1 MKRHA
6 GGERTLGDAVADAL
20 RREIVW
26 GEWPKGHVFSENA
39 LARRFGTSRS
49 PVREALRQLAHEGLI
64 ALGRNGAQ
72 VVGLDLGDALE
83 LYDVRSMI
91 EQFTASRVCERPRA
105 ERASLAL
112 MLSALVSAMEEAV
125 SRKDWK
131 DLSNLDLA
139 YHDAIVRASG
149 HRRVSRM
156 WEEMRSLVELTLAL
170 VMRRRM
176 QRGDADMRSALAQ
189 HRSLAEAILAGDAAW
204 VKRVMQSHV
213 EETRRLLESGL
224 HEKLVDDER

>member
-1 MKRHA
+1 V
-6 GGERTLGDAVADAL
+6 L
-20 RREIVW
+20 
-26 GEWPKGHVFSENA
+26 SENA

-64 ALGRNGAQ
+64 ALGRNGAR

-83 LYDVRSMI
+83 LYDVRSLI

-105 ERASLAL
+105 ERESLAHT
-112 MLSALVSAMEEAV
+112 LSALVLAMDDAA
-125 SRKDWK
+125 SRGDWK
-131 DLSNLDLA
+131 AFSNLDLA

-149 HRRVSRM
+149 HRRVLRM
-156 WEEMRSLVELTLAL
+156 WEEMRTLVELTLAI

-176 QRGDADMRSALAQ
+176 QRGVADMRGALAQ

-224 HEKLVDDER
+224 REKLVDDER